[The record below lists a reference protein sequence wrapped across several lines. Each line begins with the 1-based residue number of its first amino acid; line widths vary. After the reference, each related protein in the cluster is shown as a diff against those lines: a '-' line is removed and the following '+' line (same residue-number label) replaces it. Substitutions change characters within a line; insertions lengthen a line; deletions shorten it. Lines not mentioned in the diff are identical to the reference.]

1 MTTTPN
7 MILLYVKDTAASAA
21 FYTDLLGQP
30 AMNAS
35 PNFAALPLDNGLT
48 LGLWGRAQAKPATT
62 ATANGANGEI
72 VFMVEN
78 KAKIEALYADWQQRG
93 LPIEQELVELDFG
106 PTFVALDPDGH
117 RLRVCLP
124 DA

>member
-1 MTTTPN
+1 MMTTPN
-7 MILLYVKDTAASAA
+7 MILLYVNDTAASAA
-21 FYTDLLGQP
+21 FYGDLLGQP
-30 AMNAS
+30 AASLS
-35 PNFAALPLDNGLT
+35 PNFAALPLDNGMT

-62 ATANGANGEI
+62 AKDGGANGEI

-78 KAKIEALYADWQQRG
+78 KPKIDALYADWQTRG
-93 LPIEQELVELDFG
+93 LRIQQELTVLDFG

-117 RLRVCLP
+117 RLRVCLQ